1 MPLYQYRC
9 KQCGEFE
16 DIYSNMMTTSS
27 EDPIVG
33 SECSACRD
41 GRLGRVVTV
50 PNAIVREGGAWAT
63 AIRKDQVGFS
73 EMDMGDSID
82 RMNANK
88 QRS

>member
-1 MPLYQYRC
+1 MPLYQYKC
-9 KQCGEFE
+9 KKCGELE

-27 EDPIVG
+27 EDPLVG
-33 SECSACRD
+33 NKCSTCKGGKID
-41 GRLGRVVTV
+41 RVVTV

-73 EMDMGDSID
+73 EMDIGESID
-82 RMNANK
+82 RMNSNK